1 MIPAR
6 LNLFLT
12 ICVCA
17 ALTSLL
23 LFATHLP
30 PLMLAAAG
38 IGFALLHF
46 TAYCL
51 LHEAEHGLLVPHQMW
66 NQILGVVLGL
76 FFPAPFHLL
85 RQGHLGHHVRNR
97 TDTEAFDFYTE
108 GENKWVRRF
117 QMYGTLTGIW
127 WLVVAMSSLFVL
139 VWPLPRFFLP
149 DDKPTAA
156 LVNSIK
162 PHSMLLIR
170 LEALLLL
177 VFHAGFFAWAYIPG
191 LLLFYGLAGLLWSS
205 QQYLHHYGT
214 PRHPV
219 YGARNVRTFAWLDL
233 LWLNH
238 NWHLNHHISPETPW
252 IDLPHQSSGAEIRT
266 PMSRAYF
273 AMWRGP
279 RLTHEF
285 VVDPQEGKT
294 L

>member
-6 LNLFLT
+6 LNLFLA

-17 ALTSLL
+17 VLTSLL

-30 PLMLAAAG
+30 PLMLAPAG
-38 IGFALLHF
+38 IVFALLHF

-51 LHEAEHGLLVPHQMW
+51 LHEAEHGLLLPHPTW
-66 NQILGVVLGL
+66 NRFSGVVLGL
-76 FFPAPFHLL
+76 FFPAPFDLL
-85 RQGHLGHHVRNR
+85 KQGHLGHHLRNR
-97 TDTEAFDFYTE
+97 TDTEAFDFYME
-108 GENKWVRRF
+108 GENKWLRRF

-139 VWPLPRFFLP
+139 LWPLPRFFLP
-149 DDKPTAA
+149 KDRPTAA

-162 PHSMLLIR
+162 PESMPLIR
-170 LEALLLL
+170 LEALLVLM
-177 VFHAGFFAWAYIPG
+177 FHAGLFAWAYIPG

-219 YGARNVRTFAWLDL
+219 NGARNVKTFAWLDL

-252 IDLPHQSSGAEIRT
+252 IELPRINSRAQTRT
-266 PMSRAYF
+266 RMSRAYF

-279 RLTHEF
+279 RLTQKSVIESHE
-285 VVDPQEGKT
+285 GTT